1 MNNLFLGIDCGT
13 QGTKA
18 LVLDS
23 ETGQVL
29 GIGSAPHTLIQ
40 GEHGRREQDTE
51 QWIHALAQATAQ
63 ALDQANVNGQHI
75 RGISVS
81 GQQHGLVLLDAQGQV
96 LRPARTPAALTA
108 AMAVI
113 NERREIFFMENS
125 FDKSMVL
132 WLWQLVS
139 NNQPQS
145 ILSNSLSFVGCY
157 GNGSANLCD
166 GKNSHKNRVRP

>member
-1 MNNLFLGIDCGT
+1 M
-13 QGTKA
+13 
-18 LVLDS
+18 
-23 ETGQVL
+23 
-29 GIGSAPHTLIQ
+29 
-40 GEHGRREQDTE
+40 TE
-51 QWIHALAQATAQ
+51 QFYDQYEAAVQKGDRSCRCEEQEGACKRIGKPSGELVEEEPQA
-63 ALDQANVNGQHI
+63 
-75 RGISVS
+75 
-81 GQQHGLVLLDAQGQV
+81 
-96 LRPARTPAALTA
+96 ARTPAALTA

-125 FDKSMVL
+125 FDQSMIL

-139 NNQPQS
+139 DNQPQS

>member
-1 MNNLFLGIDCGT
+1 MTTRVTLLGTSTSLPPWSTTVWVPVSSID
-13 QGTKA
+13 A
-18 LVLDS
+18 AEEVASLDTA
-23 ETGQVL
+23 EE
-29 GIGSAPHTLIQ
+29 A
-40 GEHGRREQDTE
+40 TE
-51 QWIHALAQATAQ
+51 EA
-63 ALDQANVNGQHI
+63 
-75 RGISVS
+75 
-81 GQQHGLVLLDAQGQV
+81 VLLEEEPQA
-96 LRPARTPAALTA
+96 ARTPAALTA

-166 GKNSHKNRVRP
+166 GKNSHKNRVRPE

>member
-1 MNNLFLGIDCGT
+1 MTTRVTLLGTSTSLPPWSTTVWVPVSSID
-13 QGTKA
+13 A
-18 LVLDS
+18 AEEVASLDTA
-23 ETGQVL
+23 EE
-29 GIGSAPHTLIQ
+29 A
-40 GEHGRREQDTE
+40 TE
-51 QWIHALAQATAQ
+51 EA
-63 ALDQANVNGQHI
+63 
-75 RGISVS
+75 
-81 GQQHGLVLLDAQGQV
+81 VLLEEEPQA
-96 LRPARTPAALTA
+96 ARTPAALTA

-132 WLWQLVS
+132 WLRQLVS

>member
-1 MNNLFLGIDCGT
+1 MTTRVTLLGTSISLPPWSTTVWVPVSSID
-13 QGTKA
+13 A
-18 LVLDS
+18 AEEVASLDTA
-23 ETGQVL
+23 EE
-29 GIGSAPHTLIQ
+29 A
-40 GEHGRREQDTE
+40 TE
-51 QWIHALAQATAQ
+51 EA
-63 ALDQANVNGQHI
+63 
-75 RGISVS
+75 
-81 GQQHGLVLLDAQGQV
+81 VLLEEEPQA
-96 LRPARTPAALTA
+96 ARTPAALTA

-139 NNQPQS
+139 SNQPQG